1 MIHHPSLWMSEFSWI
16 SINCILNIYAY
27 ESEEIKQSFLETVK
41 ASFLGWSWLSIGVLT
56 GQPRVTVTAAVTT
69 KQWSRPVE
77 IWTSTGIRAFLNS
90 YFYCFLFPVHAET
103 TDIASQWWQIYSWKY
118 IAMQSV
124 WHQKSSSRSDN
135 FTLDPPLWKLLARRH
150 AGVITIL

>member
-1 MIHHPSLWMSEFSWI
+1 MIHPLLNECQIFFEFLRITS
-16 SINCILNIYAY
+16 SIYAY